1 MSETKLDVFKV
12 EYSFWKDVLAIA
24 VGITI
29 ADVVA
34 FLFKAGLYFFFF
46 RH

>member
-12 EYSFWKDVLAIA
+12 EYSFWKDVAAIA

-29 ADVVA
+29 ADIVA
-34 FLFKAGLYFFFF
+34 FLFKVGLVFFLT